1 MDGCSLMPNQKWSE
15 WKGGG
20 QDTVLKEGNRE
31 KKAEVIYRRSG
42 LKIGGHMSYFYTAET
57 LSLHSVMLGILSKLQ
72 SHFFGHYP
80 ELVSIGEGKG
90 IESLVNHQ
98 ICFPL
103 SGFSSPQHP
112 TVESDVMQI
121 LFIPRF
127 PPHSLVHK
135 ILIYLNFTSNL
146 SLTRTS
152 NHSPWLQNWRC

>member
-1 MDGCSLMPNQKWSE
+1 
-15 WKGGG
+15 
-20 QDTVLKEGNRE
+20 
-31 KKAEVIYRRSG
+31 
-42 LKIGGHMSYFYTAET
+42 MSYFYTAEA

-127 PPHSLVHK
+127 PSSFTCKQDPD
-135 ILIYLNFTSNL
+135 ILKLHQQHVPYADKQPFTVASEL
-146 SLTRTS
+146 EVLTLTLLHHLIKPTEI
-152 NHSPWLQNWRC
+152 NHPQKSRDESPLKWQPFTT